1 MKHIGENVVRIEAEA
16 LRALANRLAG
26 PMAADFNRAIE
37 LMFNCRGRVVVTGMG
52 KSGLIARKIAATL
65 SSTGSPAL
73 YLHPVEALHGD
84 LGMIMRGD
92 LVLALSAS
100 GETEEI
106 LQLLATI
113 KRLQVPLIAMTCDA
127 TAGALEE
134 KLSPEQE
141 VHPQRLKPDSEQ
153 RSNRS
158 AKALRHPKTGA
169 ASNFSMNACDDIA
182 ENHAGEGARATL
194 ASTRASTLASSSDV
208 ALDCSISQEA
218 CSLGLAPTASTTTML
233 ALGDALAVALSE
245 KRGFKEEDFANL
257 HPGGKLGKRLA
268 RVESLMHTGDAVP
281 RVTAETKMPDVIYE
295 MSRKK
300 LGMTAVV
307 EGERLLGVISDG
319 DLRRLLEQRG
329 KDALDLTA
337 GDCMTRNPKT
347 IGAQEFAATA
357 LARMEE
363 MKITSL
369 VVVDKDVEGDVE
381 GEGRLRGIVHLHDLW
396 GTEMV

>member
-1 MKHIGENVVRIEAEA
+1 
-16 LRALANRLAG
+16 
-26 PMAADFNRAIE
+26 
-37 LMFNCRGRVVVTGMG
+37 
-52 KSGLIARKIAATL
+52 L

-84 LGMIMRGD
+84 LGMIVRGD
-92 LVLALSAS
+92 VVLALSAS

-106 LQLLATI
+106 LRLLATI
-113 KRLQVPLIAMTCDA
+113 KRLQVPLISLTCDDLA
-127 TAGALEE
+127 
-134 KLSPEQE
+134 E
-141 VHPQRLKPDSEQ
+141 VPADKSV
-153 RSNRS
+153 
-158 AKALRHPKTGA
+158 
-169 ASNFSMNACDDIA
+169 
-182 ENHAGEGARATL
+182 RATL
-194 ASTRASTLASSSDV
+194 ASTLASAADV
-208 ALDCSISQEA
+208 ALDCSISMEA

-268 RVESLMHTGDAVP
+268 RVESLMHSGDAVP
-281 RVTAETKMPDVIYE
+281 RVTAQTKMPDVIYE

-337 GDCMTRNPKT
+337 GDCMTRAPKT
-347 IGAQEFAATA
+347 IGPREFAATA

-369 VVVDKDVEGDVE
+369 VVVDSDVDSDR
-381 GEGRLRGIVHLHDLW
+381 RLQGILHLHDLW

>member
-1 MKHIGENVVRIEAEA
+1 MV
-16 LRALANRLAG
+16 
-26 PMAADFNRAIE
+26 
-37 LMFNCRGRVVVTGMG
+37 

-84 LGMIMRGD
+84 LGMIVRGD
-92 LVLALSAS
+92 VVLALSAS

-106 LQLLATI
+106 LQLVATI
-113 KRLQVPLIAMTCDA
+113 KRLQVPLIAMTCDEPA
-127 TAGALEE
+127 
-134 KLSPEQE
+134 
-141 VHPQRLKPDSEQ
+141 
-153 RSNRS
+153 
-158 AKALRHPKTGA
+158 AKA
-169 ASNFSMNACDDIA
+169 
-182 ENHAGEGARATL
+182 AGEGARSTPVS
-194 ASTRASTLASSSDV
+194 STRASTLASSSDV

-268 RVESLMHTGDAVP
+268 RVESLIHTGDAVP
-281 RVTAETKMPDVIYE
+281 RVTARTKMPDVIYE

-300 LGMTAVV
+300 LGMTTVV
-307 EGERLLGVISDG
+307 DGDRLLGVISDG

-337 GDCMTRNPKT
+337 EDCMTRTPKT

-369 VVVDKDVEGDVE
+369 VVVDKVVEGVAGGIARSAADNDQ
-381 GEGRLRGIVHLHDLW
+381 RLLGIVHLHDLW